1 MKIAVR
7 FFALY
12 RERAGR
18 GRITVDLGDG
28 STVHHLV
35 NEVRRLY
42 PDLAP
47 PTVEIV
53 AAVNAEYA
61 RGETPLSDGDEVALI
76 PPVSGGEGMIEI
88 TRQPL
93 NPEEIT
99 ARVRKD
105 TNGAVV
111 TFLGTTRLFAE
122 GRRVVRLEYEAYEEM
137 ALKEMEKVRLEVA
150 SQWDLED
157 IAIAH
162 RIGVVDIGEISLV
175 IAVASPHRKEAFR
188 ACHQAVDLLK
198 ETVPIWKKELFEDG
212 EHWVACED
220 HEIPASP
227 RESTTASS

>member
-1 MKIAVR
+1 LEIMVR

-18 GRITVDLGDG
+18 GRITVDLGGG
-28 STVHHLV
+28 STVRDLV
-35 NEVRRLY
+35 DEVRRLF
-42 PDLAP
+42 PELAP

-61 RGETPLSDGDEVALI
+61 GGETPLSDGDEVALI

-88 TRQPL
+88 TRHPL
-93 NPEEIT
+93 DPEAIT
-99 ARVRKD
+99 ARVRRD

-111 TFLGTTRLFAE
+111 TFLGATRLFAE
-122 GRRVVRLEYEAYEEM
+122 GRKVVRLEYEAYEEM
-137 ALKEMEKVRLEVA
+137 ALREMEKVRQQVS
-150 SQWDLED
+150 SQWGLED
-157 IAIAH
+157 IAISH

-175 IAVASPHRKEAFR
+175 IAVASPHRKEAFL

-220 HEIPASP
+220 HEHPAPP
-227 RESTTASS
+227 RAPAASS

>member
-1 MKIAVR
+1 MKVTVR

-18 GRITVDLGDG
+18 GRTTVELEGG
-28 STVHHLV
+28 STVSHLV
-35 NEVRRLY
+35 DEVRKLF

-47 PTVEIV
+47 PTVDIV

-61 RGETPLSDGDEVALI
+61 RGDTTLSDGDEVALI
-76 PPVSGGEGMIEI
+76 PPVSGGDGMNEI
-88 TRQPL
+88 TRHPL
-93 NPEEIT
+93 VPEEIT
-99 ARVRKD
+99 ARVRKE

-122 GRRVVRLEYEAYEEM
+122 GRKVVRLEYEAYEEM
-137 ALKEMEKVRLEVA
+137 TLKEMEKVRLAVA
-150 SQWDLED
+150 SQWGLDD

-175 IAVASPHRKEAFR
+175 IAVASPHRKEAFL

-198 ETVPIWKKELFEDG
+198 ETVPIWKKEFFEDG

-220 HEIPASP
+220 HGQPAS
-227 RESTTASS
+227 SAASSTARS